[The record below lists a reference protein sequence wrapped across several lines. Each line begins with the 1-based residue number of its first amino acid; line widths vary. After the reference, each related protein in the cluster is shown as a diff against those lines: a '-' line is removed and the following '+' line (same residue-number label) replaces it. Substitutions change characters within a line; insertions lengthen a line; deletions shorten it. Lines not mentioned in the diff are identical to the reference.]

1 MNRTSAVTTAALLA
15 LTTLTACGGKPEG
28 CIDVGRDVAQAIV
41 DGAAGDLS
49 LYVNSGKAIRAAS
62 GVYYVAYKVDASGD
76 AQAVWAMS
84 EVNPPQGPIM
94 SADAFAANF
103 TNWPQME
110 GANGS
115 QSMRDATACLD

>member
-1 MNRTSAVTTAALLA
+1 MNRTSAAAAALLA
-15 LTTLTACGGKPEG
+15 LATLAACGGKPEG
-28 CIDVGRDVAQAIV
+28 CVDVGRDVAQAIV
-41 DGAAGDLS
+41 DGATGDLS

-62 GVYYVAYKVDASGD
+62 GVYYVAYKVAAGGD
-76 AQAVWAMS
+76 AQAVWVMS

-94 SADAFAANF
+94 SADGFAANF